1 MESSAN
7 IATDRST
14 QLNAFEESMTGVKGL
29 VDSGITE
36 IPAIFRAPP
45 VVLTSLKP
53 QPASHLAIPTI
64 DLKGGV
70 HYKNQD
76 SDTRRSVVEKIG
88 DAAEKWGFFQ
98 VVNHGIPLDM
108 VEKMREGIRRFHEQD
123 TETKKRFYTRDH
135 TKKWVYY
142 SNIDLYT
149 ARAASWRD
157 TFSCY
162 MAPDPPTLEDLPAV
176 CGEIMLEYKN
186 EIMKLGGLLFEFL
199 SEALGL
205 KPNHLKDMGCT
216 KSLVMFGQYYPPC
229 PQPDL
234 TLGLSKH
241 TDFSFLT
248 ILLQG
253 NIAGLQVLHHQ
264 YWVDVP
270 PASEAFVVNIGDL
283 LQLISNDRF
292 ISVEHR
298 VIANGAAEP
307 RISVPCFFSSVMKEN
322 PRVYGPIKELLS
334 EQNPPKYR
342 EASLNE
348 FSKIYGARELNTS
361 ILQYFKI

>member
-1 MESSAN
+1 MAT
-7 IATDRST
+7 ITTDRSI
-14 QLNAFEESMTGVKGL
+14 QLNAFEETKTGVKGL

-36 IPAIFRAPP
+36 VPAIFRAPT
-45 VVLTSLKP
+45 VVLDNLKP
-53 QPASHLAIPTI
+53 PPASQLTIPTV
-64 DLKGGV
+64 DLKGGRV
-70 HYKNQD
+70 FLKKQEG
-76 SDTRRSVVEKIG
+76 SVTRRGVVVKIG

-98 VVNHGIPLDM
+98 VVNHGIPLDKM
-108 VEKMREGIRRFHEQD
+108 EKMREGIRGFHEQD
-123 TETKKRFYTRDH
+123 TETKKRFYSRDH
-135 TKKWVYY
+135 TRKWVYH
-142 SNIDLYT
+142 SNVDLYT

-157 TFSCY
+157 TLCCY
-162 MAPDPPTLEDLPAV
+162 MPPDPPTLDDLPAV
-176 CGEIMLEYKN
+176 CGKIMMEYKKEIMN
-186 EIMKLGGLLFEFL
+186 LGELLFELL

-216 KSLVMFGQYYPPC
+216 ESLVMFGQYYPSC

-248 ILLQG
+248 IVLQG
-253 NIAGLQVLHHQ
+253 NIGGLQVLHDK

-270 PASEAFVVNIGDL
+270 PVPGAFVVNIGDL
-283 LQLISNDRF
+283 LQLISNDKF

-298 VIANGAAEP
+298 VVANGATEP
-307 RISVPCFFSSVMKEN
+307 RVSVPCFFSSIMKAN

-342 EASLNE
+342 ELTISE
-348 FSKIYGARELNTS
+348 FSNMYGTKELNTS
-361 ILQYFKI
+361 ALHHFKI

>member
-1 MESSAN
+1 MAT
-7 IATDRST
+7 ITTDRSI
-14 QLNAFEESMTGVKGL
+14 QLNAFEETKTGVKGL

-36 IPAIFRAPP
+36 VPVIFRAPM
-45 VVLTSLKP
+45 VVLDNLKP
-53 QPASHLAIPTI
+53 PPASQLTIPTV

-70 HYKNQD
+70 FIKNQEG
-76 SDTRRSVVEKIG
+76 SVTRRGVVEKIG
-88 DAAEKWGFFQ
+88 DGAKKWGFFQ
-98 VVNHGIPLDM
+98 VVNHGIPIDKM
-108 VEKMREGIRRFHEQD
+108 EKMRERIRGFHECS
-123 TETKKRFYTRDH
+123 KKRFYSRDH
-135 TKKWVYY
+135 TRKWVCY
-142 SNIDLYT
+142 SNVDLYT

-157 TFSCY
+157 TLC
-162 MAPDPPTLEDLPAV
+162 E
-176 CGEIMLEYKN
+176 
-186 EIMKLGGLLFEFL
+186 LLFELL

-216 KSLVMFGQYYPPC
+216 ESLVMFGQYYPPC

-248 ILLQG
+248 I
-253 NIAGLQVLHHQ
+253 

-270 PASEAFVVNIGDL
+270 PVPGAFVVNIGDL
-283 LQLISNDRF
+283 LQLISNDKF

-298 VIANGAAEP
+298 VVANGAAQP
-307 RISVPCFFSSVMKEN
+307 RISVPCFFSSIMKAN

-342 EASLNE
+342 ELTISE
-348 FSKIYGARELNTS
+348 FSNMFGTKELNTS
-361 ILQYFKI
+361 ALHHFKI